1 MTSLIQISK
10 EQLKE
15 AYKIIKRV
23 QKYGDPNIV
32 NKRGRK
38 QVSPEHKKAVWNA
51 WYQKQ
56 KQLKESNTNKEQLI
70 IEKKSVGR
78 PRKIKESTS
87 NSVSNSIN

>member
-38 QVSPEHKKAVWNA
+38 HVSPEHKKAVWKA
-51 WYQKQ
+51 WYEKQ
-56 KQLKESNTNKEQLI
+56 KQLKESNTI
-70 IEKKSVGR
+70 VEKKLVGR
-78 PRKIKESTS
+78 PKKIKELTLVT
-87 NSVSNSIN
+87 N